1 MSKREIIKQ
10 YGNYAVIALISV
22 IVMFIIPM
30 FGSEVGLG
38 LNLPDSTAGWIV
50 WGITKGCVAIV
61 NMLIFHCFTI
71 QGKVNSLKDPQYIEA
86 TKILRQYRD
95 KDAEKPK
102 SPRKFL
108 AEQYGFKG
116 SMVLI
121 TTVLSSVGLTQAILT
136 FDLIQMISYG
146 ITVILGLVAGFL
158 QMNKVEIY
166 WTDTYYRYALLVKE
180 QQNCKAGLAMEV
192 SNDNQG

>member
-50 WGITKGCVAIV
+50 WGITRACVAIV
-61 NMLIFHCFTI
+61 NMLIFHCFTM

-86 TKILRQYRD
+86 TKILQQYKD
-95 KDAEKPK
+95 EDAEKPK
-102 SPRKFL
+102 SPRRFL

-116 SMVLI
+116 ATVLI
-121 TTVLSSVGLTQAILT
+121 ASLLSSVGLTQAILT
-136 FDLIQMISYG
+136 FDIIQMISYM
-146 ITVILGLVAGFL
+146 ITVTLGLVAGFL
-158 QMNKVEIY
+158 QMNKMEIY
-166 WTDTYYRYALLVKE
+166 WTDTYYKYALLVKE
-180 QQNCKAGLAMEV
+180 QSCEAGLANN
-192 SNDNQG
+192 SNAIYGGK

>member
-50 WGITKGCVAIV
+50 WGITRACVAIV
-61 NMLIFHCFTI
+61 NMLIFHCFTM

-86 TKILRQYRD
+86 TKILQQYKD
-95 KDAEKPK
+95 EDAEKPK
-102 SPRKFL
+102 SPRRFL

-116 SMVLI
+116 VTVLI
-121 TTVLSSVGLTQAILT
+121 ASLLSSVGLTQAILT
-136 FDLIQMISYG
+136 FDIIQMISYM
-146 ITVILGLVAGFL
+146 ITVTLGLVAGFL
-158 QMNKVEIY
+158 QMNKMEIY
-166 WTDTYYRYALLVKE
+166 WTDTYYKYALLVKE
-180 QQNCKAGLAMEV
+180 REV
-192 SNDNQG
+192 KHDNQG

>member
-22 IVMFIIPM
+22 IVMFIMPM

-50 WGITKGCVAIV
+50 WGITKGGVAIV
-61 NMLIFHCFTI
+61 NMLIFHCFTM

-86 TKILRQYRD
+86 TKILQQYRD

-136 FDLIQMISYG
+136 FDLIQMISYA

-166 WTDTYYRYALLVKE
+166 WTDTYYKYALLVRE
-180 QQNCKAGLAMEV
+180 QSHVMEV
-192 SNDNQG
+192 NNSNDNQG

>member
-50 WGITKGCVAIV
+50 WGITRACVAIV
-61 NMLIFHCFTI
+61 NMLIFHCFTM
-71 QGKVNSLKDPQYIEA
+71 QGKVNALKDPQYIEA
-86 TKILRQYRD
+86 TKILQQYKD
-95 KDAEKPK
+95 EDAEKPK
-102 SPRKFL
+102 SPRRFL

-116 SMVLI
+116 GTVLI
-121 TTVLSSVGLTQAILT
+121 ASLLSSVGLTQAILT
-136 FDLIQMISYG
+136 FDIIQMISYM
-146 ITVILGLVAGFL
+146 ITVTLGLVAGFL
-158 QMNKVEIY
+158 QMNKMEIY
-166 WTDTYYRYALLVKE
+166 WTDTYYKYALLVKE
-180 QQNCKAGLAMEV
+180 REV
-192 SNDNQG
+192 KNDNQG

>member
-22 IVMFIIPM
+22 IVMFIMPM

-50 WGITKGCVAIV
+50 WGITKGGVAIV
-61 NMLIFHCFTI
+61 NMLIFHCFTM

-86 TKILRQYRD
+86 TKILQQYRD

-121 TTVLSSVGLTQAILT
+121 TTILSSVGLTQAILT

-166 WTDTYYRYALLVKE
+166 WTDTYYKYALLVKE
-180 QQNCKAGLAMEV
+180 QNRNNVMEV
-192 SNDNQG
+192 NKQ

>member
-1 MSKREIIKQ
+1 MAMSKREIIKQ

-22 IVMFIIPM
+22 IVMFIMPM

-50 WGITKGCVAIV
+50 WGITKGGVAIV
-61 NMLIFHCFTI
+61 NMLIFHCFTM

-86 TKILRQYRD
+86 TKILQQYRD

-121 TTVLSSVGLTQAILT
+121 TTILSSVGLTQAILT

-166 WTDTYYRYALLVKE
+166 WTDTYYKYALLVKE
-180 QQNCKAGLAMEV
+180 QNRNNVMEV
-192 SNDNQG
+192 NKQ